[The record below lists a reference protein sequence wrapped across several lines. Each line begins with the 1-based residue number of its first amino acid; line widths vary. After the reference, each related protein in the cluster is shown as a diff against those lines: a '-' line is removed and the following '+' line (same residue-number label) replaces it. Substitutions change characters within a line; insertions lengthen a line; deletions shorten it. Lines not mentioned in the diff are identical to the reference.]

1 MNKPLGQDSTKRKK
15 SHFQS
20 EHEDDIF
27 VQNFLKRF
35 SKGGDDDEDDAPVAT
50 APVATPAAKPS
61 SQKAEDILAMI
72 RNRSKQ

>member
-35 SKGGDDDEDDAPVAT
+35 SKGGDDDEDD
-50 APVATPAAKPS
+50 
-61 SQKAEDILAMI
+61 
-72 RNRSKQ
+72 